1 MKTLLIYS
9 EEGCPWCS
17 KIKEDLKK
25 SGIKYLVRDIDRY
38 SKEWERISEEINTEY
53 IPTLCIVDHT
63 NKTKTYLAPDTDFD
77 EIEEAVEKVKI
88 LMS

>member
-1 MKTLLIYS
+1 MKTLFIYS

-17 KIKEDLKK
+17 SIKEELKK

-38 SKEWERISEEINTEY
+38 DKEWERISKEINTEY
-53 IPTLCIVDHT
+53 IPTLCIVDHKQ
-63 NKTKTYLAPDTDFD
+63 KTKTYLVPDIDFD
-77 EIEEAVEKVKI
+77 DIGEAVEKAKI